1 MLKDLL
7 EKDEEEETEEVD
19 THTDEQIN
27 EFISRS
33 EEETRYFKKMD
44 ILLDDRDKYEAVN
57 LDQLRKG
64 TFVSTTE
71 ADNSKDEILDELT
84 GTANTGVAR
93 DGFVW
98 PEWKPDVLPHIA
110 EDLLPEEKEREK
122 PMIPRL
128 MALDELPKW
137 LVLEEQEVAA
147 KMAKLEKERIE
158 ATSGARKR
166 NAVSYADKL
175 SENEWLL
182 AVDAGLDPEEVAR
195 QKFESGELQVIPE
208 ENSGNQVNSDSE
220 DESGSRGFGKRKGR
234 GKKKGKRLKEMDDDD
249 DDGVPEPKKKKRG
262 RQVETKEID
271 ADTKE
276 LLLRLHD
283 YVMKWME
290 PNTDR
295 ILSKPFHKLP
305 TKKELPDYYELIREP
320 IDLRKIK
327 ERIKKREVRVFE
339 GHDS

>member
-27 EFISRS
+27 EFLSRS

-57 LDQLRKG
+57 LEQLRKG
-64 TFVSTTE
+64 TFVPTTE

-147 KMAKLEKERIE
+147 KIAKLEKERIE

-166 NAVSYADKL
+166 NAVSY
-175 SENEWLL
+175 
-182 AVDAGLDPEEVAR
+182 R
-195 QKFESGELQVIPE
+195 
-208 ENSGNQVNSDSE
+208 
-220 DESGSRGFGKRKGR
+220 
-234 GKKKGKRLKEMDDDD
+234 M
-249 DDGVPEPKKKKRG
+249 
-262 RQVETKEID
+262 
-271 ADTKE
+271 
-276 LLLRLHD
+276 
-283 YVMKWME
+283 
-290 PNTDR
+290 
-295 ILSKPFHKLP
+295 
-305 TKKELPDYYELIREP
+305 
-320 IDLRKIK
+320 
-327 ERIKKREVRVFE
+327 VF
-339 GHDS
+339 